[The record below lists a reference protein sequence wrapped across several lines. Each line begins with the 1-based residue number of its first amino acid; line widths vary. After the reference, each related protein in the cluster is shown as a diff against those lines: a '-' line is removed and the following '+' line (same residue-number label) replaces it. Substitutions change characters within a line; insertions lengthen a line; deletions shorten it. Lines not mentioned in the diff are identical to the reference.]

1 MLLNSGKGVL
11 VDNTASTESYFQNL
25 ESSSLTQVEPY
36 YEELLT
42 RMTDKEAVKEIEKV
56 KKEDLKRFLV
66 NYLLLPIQLF
76 GKTMGA
82 LRIETNQFEKR
93 SITQTMA
100 ADLAAVMNYFPTH

>member
-1 MLLNSGKGVL
+1 M
-11 VDNTASTESYFQNL
+11 
-25 ESSSLTQVEPY
+25 EPY

-42 RMTDKEAVKEIEKV
+42 RMTDKEAVKEIEN
-56 KKEDLKRFLV
+56 KKRRFEAILV
-66 NYLLLPIQLF
+66 SYLLLPIQLF

-100 ADLAAVMNYFPTH
+100 ADLAAVVRLFFYALTKIRFMTALKLNSPRTESTISA